1 MKTFITSFIVLF
13 SFAANAF
20 STNPSTQ
27 QSGLCIPKQVRS
39 LQSERAGVEAEVA
52 DTITLHNPNKVVIT
66 QSDNSLNVT
75 VSGLPGES
83 DYLLERNLTVADS
96 SVSTSYVSDIRHD
109 GLSWDFGLAEKE
121 HSYELTLKI
130 PADLEIGF
138 TTAVGGP
145 ADLKT
150 GFFKSGEIDLGLL
163 RFNFVPARGPW
174 SFNADFGMS
183 ASALRLRGD
192 RSFVPSTSSGQVQPF
207 SILPY
212 PADAAKDK
220 RSTLFSVGGNIR
232 LMAHYSIGKYDQI
245 GFGAMWT
252 FPALNIGE
260 FTRTTYTDADGQTHT
275 ALHNV
280 ATKKSNFAFQL
291 EYLPMHNVKF
301 FVRYSPWSNVNKQ
314 VFGRNFGT
322 FTCGLGFSF

>member
-1 MKTFITSFIVLF
+1 MKSLLTSLILLC
-13 SFAANAF
+13 SATAAMA
-20 STNPSTQ
+20 Q
-27 QSGLCIPKQVRS
+27 
-39 LQSERAGVEAEVA
+39 EVS
-52 DTITLHNPNKVVIT
+52 DTITLANPNKVVIT
-66 QSDNSLNVT
+66 QSDNSLSVT
-75 VSGLPGES
+75 VSGLPGENN
-83 DYLLERNLTVADS
+83 YLLERNLTVADS
-96 SVSTSYVSDIRHD
+96 AVSTEYVSDIKRD
-109 GLSWDFGLAEKE
+109 GLSWDFGAAENG
-121 HSYELTLKI
+121 HSYELNLKV
-130 PADLEIGF
+130 PAEVEIGF

-163 RFNFVPARGPW
+163 RLNYLPARGPW

-192 RSFVPSTSSGQVQPF
+192 RSFVPATDNHF

-220 RSTLFSVGGNIR
+220 RSTLFSVGGNVRI
-232 LMAHYSIGKYDQI
+232 MAHYSFGKYDQI

-260 FTRTTYTDADGQTHT
+260 FTRTTYTDADGKTHT

-280 ATKKSNFAFQL
+280 ATQKNNFAFQF
-291 EYLPMHNVKF
+291 EYLPMRNVKF
-301 FVRYSPWSNVNKQ
+301 FVRYAPWSNVNKQ
-314 VFGRNFGT
+314 VFGKNFGT
-322 FTCGLGFSF
+322 FTCGLGVGF

>member
-1 MKTFITSFIVLF
+1 MKSLLTSLIVLC
-13 SFAANAF
+13 STTAAMA
-20 STNPSTQ
+20 Q
-27 QSGLCIPKQVRS
+27 
-39 LQSERAGVEAEVA
+39 EVT
-52 DTITLHNPNKVVIT
+52 DTITIAKPDKVVIA
-66 QSDNSLNVT
+66 QSDKSLSVT
-75 VSGLPGES
+75 VSGLPDES

-96 SVSTSYVSDIRHD
+96 AVSTSYVSDIKHD
-109 GLSWDFGLAEKE
+109 GLSWDFGSAEKE

-130 PADLEIGF
+130 PADFEIGF

-145 ADLKT
+145 SDLKT

-163 RFNFVPARGPW
+163 RFNYVPARGPW
-174 SFNADFGMS
+174 SFNADFGIS

-192 RSFVPSTSSGQVQPF
+192 RCFVPGADNHF

-220 RSTLFSVGGNIR
+220 RSTLFSVGGNVR
-232 LMAHYSIGKYDQI
+232 LMAHYSFGKYDQI

-260 FTRTTYTDADGQTHT
+260 FTRTTYTDADGKTHN
-275 ALHNV
+275 ALHPV
-280 ATKKSNFAFQL
+280 DTQKSNFAFQF

-314 VFGRNFGT
+314 VFGKNFGT